1 MDSNDS
7 VFEQLAH
14 GAWAFEFPRFIR
26 SGCQGRKQRAGLI
39 DRAITVGQG
48 RKGAIAGRQ
57 LHSPGDDNYI
67 APSVT
72 G

>member
-39 DRAITVGQG
+39 DRAITVGH
-48 RKGAIAGRQ
+48 AGRQ